1 MTKQLDVVIVGAGLA
16 GLTAARQLAKAGLRI
31 QLVEAADQI
40 GGRVKT
46 EVIDGFRLDHG
57 FQLFNPAYPAARS
70 VLNISEL
77 ELKKFKKGVRVLQ
90 DQEIIELGRNLTDS
104 IHFLRQFDKQELI
117 NFSKYLAIT
126 LFSNTDSLAKR
137 ANVSAT
143 QALVGAKIDG
153 ELYRSL
159 LKPFLSGVFLNSD
172 LTTSRIWLDE
182 VLRYFVLGRPGLPK
196 YGMQEIPNQL
206 SRGIT
211 DFIQLNTKVTQV
223 ETNQVIS
230 SEKSWSA
237 KYVVLATDPVTTAK
251 LLGTTQPMVNSVST
265 HYFSIKHRNRGPSTK
280 LLAIDGSASP
290 GPAVNSVVLTDA
302 AASYAPAGY
311 DLVATS
317 VIGTQT
323 VDLAQVQSHT
333 ALLHTLNP
341 ADLSPIKSFEIPAA
355 LPQTDYVD
363 KAKLKSFSSAG
374 IYVASD
380 LITTPSINGA
390 ISSGQ
395 KVADEILLS
404 ELKG

>member
-1 MTKQLDVVIVGAGLA
+1 
-16 GLTAARQLAKAGLRI
+16 
-31 QLVEAADQI
+31 
-40 GGRVKT
+40 
-46 EVIDGFRLDHG
+46 
-57 FQLFNPAYPAARS
+57 
-70 VLNISEL
+70 
-77 ELKKFKKGVRVLQ
+77 
-90 DQEIIELGRNLTDS
+90 
-104 IHFLRQFDKQELI
+104 
-117 NFSKYLAIT
+117 
-126 LFSNTDSLAKR
+126 
-137 ANVSAT
+137 
-143 QALVGAKIDG
+143 
-153 ELYRSL
+153 
-159 LKPFLSGVFLNSD
+159 LNSD

-211 DFIQLNTKVTQV
+211 DFIKLNTKVNQV
-223 ETNQVIS
+223 ETNQVVS
-230 SEKSWSA
+230 SDQSWSA
-237 KYVVLATDPVTTAK
+237 KYVVLATDPVTTAQ
-251 LLGTTQPMVNSVST
+251 LLGTTPPMMNSVST
-265 HYFSIKHRNRGPSTK
+265 HYFSIKHRNRGPRTK

-302 AASYAPAGY
+302 ATSYAPAGY

-317 VIGTQT
+317 VIDANSS

-341 ADLSPIKSFEIPAA
+341 ADLNLISSFEIPAA

-363 KAKLKSFSSAG
+363 KAKLKSFKSDG

-395 KVADEILLS
+395 MVADDILLT

>member
-46 EVIDGFRLDHG
+46 DVIDGFRLDHG

-104 IHFLRQFDKQELI
+104 IHFLRQFDKHELL

-137 ANVSAT
+137 ANVSAA
-143 QALVGAKIDG
+143 QALVGAKIEG

-211 DFIQLNTKVTQV
+211 DFIQLNTQVTQV

-251 LLGTTQPMVNSVST
+251 LLSITQPMMNSVST
-265 HYFSIKHRNRGPSTK
+265 HYFSIKHRNRGPRTK

-317 VIGTQT
+317 MIGAQS
-323 VDLAQVQSHT
+323 VDLAQIQSHT

-341 ADLSPIKSFEIPAA
+341 ADLTPIKSFEIPAA
-355 LPQTDYVD
+355 LPKTDYVD
-363 KAKLKSFSSAG
+363 KTKLKAFRSAG

-380 LITTPSINGA
+380 LIATPSINGA

-395 KVADEILLS
+395 KVADEILLT